1 MGLHDQKTFEAVASE
16 AETHDDIILEDF
28 IDSYANLT
36 IKAAYAFKHYLKY
49 YEGSKYFLK
58 ADDDIFLNVENLYS
72 LLEGA
77 PENKLIGKVAPHNV
91 PIRDISNKW
100 YIPEFLYPINLFPP
114 YLYGFAV
121 IIPGWTILFVLVEK
135 YQNDSSLSGHL
146 VKSIYDTAMQIPFHT
161 IDDVFFTGDIPVKL
175 LNYGLYHS
183 DAIIISP
190 IPIDDPCDFK

>member
-1 MGLHDQKTFEAVASE
+1 MPQHDVIGGVVISAPTQFELRNAIRETWGKLIKPLFIMGLHDQKTFEAVASE

-77 PENKLIGKVAPHNV
+77 PANKLIGKVAPHNV

-121 IIPGWTILFVLVEK
+121 IIPG
-135 YQNDSSLSGHL
+135 
-146 VKSIYDTAMQIPFHT
+146 
-161 IDDVFFTGDIPVKL
+161 
-175 LNYGLYHS
+175 
-183 DAIIISP
+183 
-190 IPIDDPCDFK
+190 